1 MSLENAK
8 KLEDLKQ
15 QAEAIHARRAG
26 IINAQKPKAIEA
38 AIKQMADYLK
48 SQGFELNYRQGSERG
63 FTAKYNDIQVA
74 AKATKDD
81 ESFIGADYTIELSR
95 GKTIKAIQLSVQR
108 GTRVDPAFGTNTA
121 QKISD
126 YQNRYLPSLESLSD
140 GELDGSFKL
149 FIYAENK
156 SGKRIEELASGK
168 EAIDLLFEND

>member
-15 QAEAIHARRAG
+15 QAEAIHARRAA
-26 IINAQKPKAIEA
+26 IINAQRPKAVEA

-63 FTAKYNDIQVA
+63 FTATYNDIQVT
-74 AKATKDD
+74 AKATRDD
-81 ESFIGADYTIELSR
+81 ESLVAADYAIEISR
-95 GKTIKAIQLSVQR
+95 GKTTKVIQLSVQR
-108 GTRVDPAFGTNTA
+108 GTRIDPVRGTNTE

-126 YQNRYLPSLESLSD
+126 LQNRYLPSLESLSD
-140 GELDGSFKL
+140 GELDGSFKM
-149 FIYAENK
+149 FIYADNK
-156 SGKRIEELASGK
+156 SGKRTVELAGGK